1 MCYITKWHC
10 GSKMCYQWGICVTNV
25 LPLDKISLTIVLKKV
40 VYFADYKH
48 ITLPATQRN
57 HLDPILCY
65 HRPHAD
71 HFLRDRGSNC
81 KGCSPFRL
89 WGCCLHHGFRWLD
102 LRKTKEGMPCGIPS
116 SVFLVILSFRASCRI
131 RTNDPEITNHVLW
144 PTELKRQVGKL
155 FLSHRYNQV
164 PLLRS
169 RPGGFLRSWS

>member
-1 MCYITKWHC
+1 M
-10 GSKMCYQWGICVTNV
+10 

-71 HFLRDRGSNC
+71 HFLKDRGATVKVVPLFVYEGVVFIMDSD
-81 KGCSPFRL
+81 
-89 WGCCLHHGFRWLD
+89 D

-116 SVFLVILSFRASCRI
+116 SVFLVILLFRASCRI

-144 PTELKRQVGKL
+144 PTELKRQVGKR
-155 FLSHRYNQV
+155 FLSHRYNLL

-169 RPGGFLRSWS
+169 RPGGFKGSWS

>member
-1 MCYITKWHC
+1 M
-10 GSKMCYQWGICVTNV
+10 

-71 HFLRDRGSNC
+71 HILKDRGATV
-81 KGCSPFRL
+81 KVVPLFVYGGVFIMGPDD
-89 WGCCLHHGFRWLD
+89 WIYG
-102 LRKTKEGMPCGIPS
+102 KTKEGMPCGIPS

-131 RTNDPEITNHVLW
+131 RTNAPEITNHVLW
-144 PTELKRQVGKL
+144 PTELKRQVGKR
-155 FLSHRYNQV
+155 FLSHRYNLL

-169 RPGGFLRSWS
+169 RPGGFKGSWS